1 MEKVVLA
8 CLGSFLKESGTKNV
22 FVETEV
28 FDQLSLT
35 VFWMEGITYVQSEVK
50 VLLYKVLLQKQLLV
64 GIQIVVYLFSIL
76 IWFLLR

>member
-8 CLGSFLKESGTKNV
+8 CLGSFLKESGPKNV

-50 VLLYKVLLQKQLLV
+50 VLLYEVLLQKQLLV

>member
-50 VLLYKVLLQKQLLV
+50 VLLYEVLLQKQLLV